1 MGQNIPD
8 TLHDVLRTWLTQ
20 PETMEAA
27 MLHSSCSKAASA
39 TKYYHEKA
47 M

>member
-8 TLHDVLRTWLTQ
+8 TSHDVLRTGFSQ
-20 PETMEAA
+20 PKTKEAE

-47 M
+47 G